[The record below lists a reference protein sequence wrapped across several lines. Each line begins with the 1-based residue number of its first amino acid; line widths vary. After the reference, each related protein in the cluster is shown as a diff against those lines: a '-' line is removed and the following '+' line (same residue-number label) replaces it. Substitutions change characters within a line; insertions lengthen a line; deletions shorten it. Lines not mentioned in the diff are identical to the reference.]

1 MTEIIVPIDTLPTIS
16 DRSCWSMPCC
26 EQGSMYCLSD
36 NRSSLQERFE
46 KAYENGLFSAQQWL
60 QRNVKWIAASVFL
73 IAIVVG
79 IIIVVINNKSPDFP
93 CISYSEQSLASS
105 VSIACVQYMWTANC
119 ATRAP
124 YTFPANYVGWWN
136 RSPEGTTMVPC
147 NGLKNGPACGVGSYS
162 NMVTYMQFCNIH
174 FNQ

>member
-1 MTEIIVPIDTLPTIS
+1 MPDIIVPIDTLPTIA
-16 DRSCWSMPCC
+16 DQSCWST
-26 EQGSMYCLSD
+26 
-36 NRSSLQERFE
+36 LQERSE
-46 KAYENGLFSAQQWL
+46 KACENGLFSTQQWC
-60 QRNVKWIAASVFL
+60 QRNVKWIVASFF
-73 IAIVVG
+73 IIGIVVG
-79 IIIVVINNKSPDFP
+79 VIVVLLNNNKTPDFP
-93 CISYSEQSLASS
+93 CISYSQQSLASS

-136 RSPEGTTMVPC
+136 QSPEGTAMVPC
-147 NGLKNGPACGVGSYS
+147 NGLKKGSNCGVGSYS